1 MAQSKSGYIELD
13 GDKIYYEEAGEGET
27 LLLGHAGFVDSGMWD
42 GQWGAF
48 AERYHVVRFDMRG
61 FGKSSAIDRAV
72 SRREE
77 ITAVLDHLKVE
88 KAHLLGCSMSGT
100 TVIDYTLEH
109 PERVTS
115 LTAVSADPS
124 GFEMQ
129 GEPPPE
135 FAQMMEA
142 VQKGDLKTV
151 NELQVHLW
159 VDGGFRKPEQIDRM
173 VRERA
178 LGMNKIAVENGTF
191 MKADMQPPVDALTPP
206 AIGRLGEIKV
216 PTLVIAGA
224 NDGTTPPDLV
234 RETAELILGHR
245 WHLMRGAGHL
255 PMVERPDDYAAL
267 LRDFLASIGHG

>member
-224 NDGTTPPDLV
+224 LDNAEVVRGAKVTAEKINGARFVMIDGTAHVPNMEKPQEFNTLV
-234 RETAELILGHR
+234 L
-245 WHLMRGAGHL
+245 
-255 PMVERPDDYAAL
+255 
-267 LRDFLASIGHG
+267 DFLAAQK